1 MEKRFVLKTTYHDGF
16 RRYGQGGGR
25 GHFMNNPIEKML
37 IFHYILTS
45 SKRIL
50 IGINTNGTL
59 VFKF

>member
-16 RRYGQGGGR
+16 WCYGQGGGR

-37 IFHYILTS
+37 IFHYILPS